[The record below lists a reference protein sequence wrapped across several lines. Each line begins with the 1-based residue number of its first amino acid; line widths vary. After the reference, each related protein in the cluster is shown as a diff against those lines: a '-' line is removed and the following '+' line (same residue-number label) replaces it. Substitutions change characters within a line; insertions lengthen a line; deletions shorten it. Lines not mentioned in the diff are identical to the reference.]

1 MKLNMCNL
9 LLKPGEF
16 LTTVKESA
24 RGLAAAED
32 RQGERI
38 SNAGSESAVRQKVVS
53 YYISSQYPAEWI
65 QELFRGGKQNKEMAS
80 KPDFK
85 VIEIMAVDC
94 LFNSNPYY
102 DVH

>member
-80 KPDFK
+80 KPGK
-85 VIEIMAVDC
+85 PSIQRPVWTSRTKC
-94 LFNSNPYY
+94 LIYVKY
-102 DVH
+102 